1 MFDRKE
7 YKMSMD
13 NSEIRRFSIR
23 EHPRI
28 LVNND
33 FGSIHVKG
41 ESQGNEVSVQA
52 TQRNWIL
59 IGETAAPAEIHYE
72 QNNDANSVT
81 ITVERAGSGFS
92 VTEIILNIT
101 VPWYA
106 DLNLA
111 TKAGSIDVTTVTG
124 QMSLHTNAGSI
135 TVRQSTLG
143 GNSTVQTNAGSVTFE
158 GAIDP
163 QWAYQFMTNTGSVH
177 VVLPLH
183 TAFHV
188 DARTDIGSI
197 TTNVP
202 GVLVTRLNYMNSEAH
217 GEVGNPPRGTITLR
231 STLGSIYLQ
240 QTF

>member
-1 MFDRKE
+1 
-7 YKMSMD
+7 MSMD
-13 NSEIRRFSIR
+13 NSEIRRFSMG

-33 FGSIHVKG
+33 FGSIHIKG

-59 IGETAAPAEIHYE
+59 IGETAAPAQIHYE
-72 QNNDANSVT
+72 QNNDDNSVT
-81 ITVERAGSGFS
+81 ITVERSGSGFS
-92 VTEIILNIT
+92 VTEIVLNIM

-106 DLNLA
+106 DLNL
-111 TKAGSIDVTTVTG
+111 TTRAGSIDVTTVTG
-124 QMSLHTNAGSI
+124 EMSLHTNAGSI
-135 TVRQSTLG
+135 TVRQSTLS
-143 GNSTVQTNAGSVTFE
+143 GNSIVQTNAGSVSFE

-163 QWAYQFMTNTGSVH
+163 QGAYQFMTNTGSVH

-202 GVLVTRLNYMNSEAH
+202 GVVVTRLNYMNSEAH

-231 STLGSIYLQ
+231 SNLGSIYLQ

>member
-1 MFDRKE
+1 
-7 YKMSMD
+7 MSMD
-13 NSEIRRFSIR
+13 NSEIRRFAMR
-23 EHPRI
+23 DHPRI

-41 ESQGNEVSVQA
+41 ESLGNELSVQA

-59 IGETAAPAEIHYE
+59 IGETAMPAQIHYE
-72 QNNDANSVT
+72 QNNDDNSVT
-81 ITVERAGSGFS
+81 ISVERSGSGLS

-101 VPWYA
+101 VPWYT

-111 TKAGSIDVTTVTG
+111 TKAGSIDVITVTG
-124 QMSLHTNAGSI
+124 QMLLHTNAGSI
-135 TVRQSTLG
+135 TVRQGTLDG
-143 GNSTVQTNAGSVTFE
+143 SSIVQTNAGSVSFD

-163 QWAYQFMTNTGSVH
+163 QGIYQFVTNTGSVH
-177 VVLPLH
+177 VVLPSH

-202 GVLVTRLNYMNSEAH
+202 GVQVARLNYMNSEAH
-217 GEVGNPPRGTITLR
+217 GDIGNPPRGSITLR
-231 STLGSIYLQ
+231 SNLGSIYLQ